1 MSKKKQSKEEK
12 QLSILEWCDAM
23 VAKGHELSLTWDG
36 GNDSGWVEFKIDG
49 ENPEEENQ
57 YTEALINYCYDTL
70 DYGSWAGDFS
80 ASGEAI
86 YDPKEKAFI
95 GLDNYSTEEV
105 VNEDIKVFLRVPK
118 DVWFDGLSI
127 QVEESQGSVYKEGV
141 EVELLV
147 QNGFT
152 TDRHAKVASEIATAV
167 IEAFDREL
175 DEDDECNMFA
185 DHTYRSTDFEK
196 DPETGDMVA
205 WMQPVSKRVS
215 EVDEKDIYISVE
227 DLELNL
233 D

>member
-1 MSKKKQSKEEK
+1 MSKKKQSNEE

-23 VAKGHELSLTWDG
+23 VAKGHTLTLEWDG

-49 ENPEEENQ
+49 ENPEENQ
-57 YTEALINYCYDTL
+57 YTESLKNYCYDTL

-80 ASGEAI
+80 ASGEAV
-86 YDPKEKAFI
+86 YEPKQKAFM
-95 GLDNYSTEEV
+95 GVDNYSTEEI
-105 VNEDIKVFLRVPK
+105 VNEDIKVFLRIPK
-118 DVWFDGLSI
+118 DVWFDGISI
-127 QVEESQGSVYKEGV
+127 QVEESQGSVYQEGV
-141 EVELLV
+141 DVELLV

-152 TDRHAKVASEIATAV
+152 TDRHAEVASEIATAV
-167 IEAFDREL
+167 RDAFDKEL

-185 DHTYRSTDFEK
+185 DHIYRSTDFEK

>member
-1 MSKKKQSKEEK
+1 MSKKKQSEE
-12 QLSILEWCDAM
+12 LSMSILEWCDAM
-23 VAKGHELSLTWDG
+23 VAKGHTLTLVWDG
-36 GNDSGWVEFKIDG
+36 GNDSGWVGFKIDDEDPG
-49 ENPEEENQ
+49 EENQ
-57 YTEALINYCYDTL
+57 YIESLVNYCYDTL

-80 ASGEAI
+80 ASGEAT
-86 YDPKEKAFI
+86 YDPEEKAFV

-105 VNEDIKVFLRVPK
+105 INEDIKVFLRIPK
-118 DVWFDGLSI
+118 DVWFDGISI
-127 QVEESQGSVYKEGV
+127 QVEESQGSVYQEGV
-141 EVELLV
+141 DVELLV

-152 TDRHAKVASEIATAV
+152 TDRHAEVASEIATAV
-167 IEAFDREL
+167 RDAFDKEL

>member
-23 VAKGHELSLTWDG
+23 VAKGHKLSLTWDG
-36 GNDSGWVEFKIDG
+36 GNDSGWVEFKIDD
-49 ENPEEENQ
+49 EDPKEENQ
-57 YTEALINYCYDTL
+57 YTESLKNYCYDTL

-80 ASGEAI
+80 ASGEAV
-86 YDPKEKAFI
+86 YEPKQKAFI

-127 QVEESQGSVYKEGV
+127 QVEESQGHVYKEGV